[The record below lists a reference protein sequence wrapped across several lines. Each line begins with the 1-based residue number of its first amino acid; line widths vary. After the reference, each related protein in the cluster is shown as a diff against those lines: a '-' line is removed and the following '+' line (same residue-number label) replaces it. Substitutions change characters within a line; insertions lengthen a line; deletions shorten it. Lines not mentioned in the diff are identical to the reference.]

1 MYLGTRSI
9 GIAIYKPLGTHANN
23 TLMDPIRAT
32 QTLGLTTS
40 LVLAGVNIGSSALTI
55 PILLTRPASTTA
67 PIFHEFYLRGAALNV
82 PLGIFSAA
90 CSASI
95 A

>member
-1 MYLGTRSI
+1 
-9 GIAIYKPLGTHANN
+9 
-23 TLMDPIRAT
+23 MDTIRAT
-32 QTLGLTTS
+32 QALGLTTS

-55 PILLTRPASTTA
+55 PILQTRPASTTA

-90 CSASI
+90 CSATVAYLLPAQRGLWAMAAAATI
-95 A
+95 